1 MTSSF
6 DDITLKPSGKIKLKL
21 PKKFGA
27 SDAKGTVVELQ
38 TNVSAGDN
46 VFYLELFNKKGTAER
61 VTKATAKNFLKFV
74 NKKLY
79 DGMIF
84 HRSVPGFVLQGG
96 GFSAPLVSSSEGG
109 MPSEIKDFGMVDN
122 QPGNSNVKGT
132 VAMAKIGGLPDSAT
146 NQWFINLNDN
156 FSLNTQNQGFTVFG
170 NVLGSGM
177 NIVESLS
184 NADIFNFGGAFSQ
197 FPLWKSPEADVGI
210 QPADYLT
217 VDKARKLSAKKQP
230 FALEVQSSDENVL
243 AVSVNKKQH
252 IKLKAMPGVS
262 GTAEVSVRSTS
273 LVDGSVNEESFDVLI
288 GKAPSMRQQS
298 GKPRRKIIDI
308 LVDGGSFDDPFYR
321 FYDLNGDE
329 LEKFK
334 INVKKVYRFKRLD
347 DAESHPFYIGDS
359 GFNQPSSKYIK
370 IKGDGTFD
378 SGIVGSESFAFRFKK
393 KHRAKFKQ
401 IGRLD
406 YFCTSHSSM
415 LGSFEIKGSNL
426 YGSMDTQPQDAI
438 VSMV

>member
-6 DDITLKPSGKIKLKL
+6 DDITLKPSGKTKLKL

-38 TNVSAGDN
+38 TNDPAGDN

-177 NIVESLS
+177 NVVESLS

-197 FPLWKSPEADVGI
+197 FPLWRSPEADVGI

-230 FALEVQSSDENVL
+230 FALEVESSDENVL
-243 AVSVNKKQH
+243 TVSVNKKQH
-252 IKLKAMPGVS
+252 INNYPDMSKCS
-262 GTAEVSVRSTS
+262 IYS
-273 LVDGSVNEESFDVLI
+273 LN
-288 GKAPSMRQQS
+288 
-298 GKPRRKIIDI
+298 KP
-308 LVDGGSFDDPFYR
+308 
-321 FYDLNGDE
+321 N
-329 LEKFK
+329 
-334 INVKKVYRFKRLD
+334 
-347 DAESHPFYIGDS
+347 
-359 GFNQPSSKYIK
+359 
-370 IKGDGTFD
+370 
-378 SGIVGSESFAFRFKK
+378 
-393 KHRAKFKQ
+393 
-401 IGRLD
+401 
-406 YFCTSHSSM
+406 
-415 LGSFEIKGSNL
+415 
-426 YGSMDTQPQDAI
+426 
-438 VSMV
+438 